1 MAQKFIK
8 IFDDTVLKQTILQ
21 GIEDDRIKTNLG
33 KFSMG
38 ELAFTRNTGRL
49 FVGNY
54 SSSSKTQ
61 NSDPVLGGI
70 LVGNKYLGHVETKRK
85 KTKQSDITSPLYY
98 VEKTYS
104 NEGNTTTG
112 GEADW
117 TEEPVLINEKWANS
131 TIYNDNNQK
140 WLKSTSYNEKYDAYN
155 GDYVIDPYASSIIFF
170 DDKIGE
176 DKIDKNVSNDENA
189 PFNPFGKHPLQ
200 GDGYFIFRNIEPDND
215 TLCYDVKNS
224 YHNIIKLN
232 KVPLNLLSNSFDT
245 TYFEIPVSG
254 SNNTISLNTD
264 AIKNIFESPD
274 VENDVNVTKKL
285 VYSFSNGSTNLFN
298 QSKNLANNAFLYLTD
313 ANDGVNKKFNTIE
326 NLSIGLK
333 LNGNL
338 KFKTSD
344 GYTRSETKSITPS
357 NNSIEFSEIVIHS
370 QSENKSESTQTLI
383 SDPFS
388 FQKDFDN
395 SYAISGTNVFDNGM
409 LISTDNIPNNFK
421 DIIEFSGYAQ
431 CTECYSHNE
440 NSLSSLNYFKKP
452 SLLCQKNDDNSDD
465 NGKLQK
471 IVNYDDSQIYNEE
484 DYLNLSVS
492 LATSYNDEIITE
504 INNLSVTEI
513 NGNEID
519 DVSTYKFY
527 ILDDQNNNKIFYSI
541 TNLYNIINNND
552 FSLLK
557 KIKIGGETYNIDNV
571 TQTDEEATIE
581 IDNTDEPFDYHTL
594 KITYEMDGTSTTKQS
609 KGYVFKNDVPSDV
622 WEKLLDDNNY
632 VKIDDGIT
640 GSLFTNDTLGT
651 SLIETFDPFS
661 AEYYNTN
668 ANDTNFDN
676 FTLIETIKGEPTVV
690 EYYDYTD
697 GDKLKIAI
705 KSDITFCDENGN
717 TTFKTPDEV
726 YVKIT
731 SSNNVHSIDKDET
744 NATHFRFKESTNEK
758 DYLIKDF
765 IIDENGKL
773 KSVTYSDTNGDTSE
787 ENIANVEE
795 IILLQE
801 LTITHEEA
809 THFYLNSNT
818 EKIFPID
825 NYYGFFVSNSTI
837 IPFDKEKIQELKYQE
852 IKKFEKINEVYNDN
866 EKIGNYN
873 YIPRHA
879 QSVILGIHCNAAIKV
894 FTNNTIESADE
905 LPSGF
910 TATYVYDTDSNMGD
924 ETDVYKLIYQ
934 RTDAG
939 YGTIE
944 LPMYKDKNGRKIA
957 SFYPLTTENTTTTAV
972 GKFKIY
978 ILGYR
983 A

>member
-21 GIEDDRIKTNLG
+21 GEEKQRINPNLG

-38 ELAFTRNTGRL
+38 ELAFTRDTGRV

-54 SSSSKTQ
+54 TSSSETQ
-61 NSDPVLGGI
+61 NSDQVLGGI
-70 LVGNKYLGHVETKRK
+70 LVGNKYLGHVETKREE
-85 KTKQSDITSPLYY
+85 TNQSDITSPLYY
-98 VEKTYS
+98 VEETYS
-104 NEGNTTTG
+104 NEGNTTIG
-112 GEADW
+112 GNPQWIAD
-117 TEEPVLINEKWANS
+117 PVLTNTKWS
-131 TIYNDNNQK
+131 
-140 WLKSTSYNEKYDAYN
+140 KSTSYSEKYDAYN
-155 GDYVIDPYASSIIFF
+155 GDYLIDPYASSIIFF
-170 DDKIGE
+170 DDTIEVDNIDGNTSK
-176 DKIDKNVSNDENA
+176 DKNA

-232 KVPLNLLSNSFDT
+232 KVPLNLLSDSFDT
-245 TYFEIPVSG
+245 TYFEMPVSG

-264 AIKNIFESPD
+264 AIKNIFETSD
-274 VENDVNVTKKL
+274 GENGENISKKL
-285 VYSFSNGSTNLFN
+285 VYSYSNGSTNLFN
-298 QSKNLANNAFLYLTD
+298 QSGDLSNDAFLFLTD
-313 ANDGVNKKFNTIE
+313 AGDGGNKKFNTID

-344 GYTRSETKSITPS
+344 GYKRSETKSITPS
-357 NNSIEFSEIVIHS
+357 NHSIEFSEIVIHS

-383 SDPFS
+383 SDPFD
-388 FQKDFDN
+388 FQKDIDN

-421 DIIEFSGYAQ
+421 EIIEFSTYAS
-431 CTECYSHNE
+431 CTECYNHNE

-452 SLLCQKNDDNSDD
+452 SPLCQKNDDNSND
-465 NGKLQK
+465 NGKLQE
-471 IVNYDDSQIYNEE
+471 IVNYDKFNIYNNLNTGNEE
-484 DYLNLSVS
+484 DNYLNLSVS
-492 LATSYNDEIITE
+492 LATSFNNGINDEIITE
-504 INNLSVTEI
+504 INKLSVTKI
-513 NGNEID
+513 ITKIK
-519 DVSTYKFY
+519 DVNITNVSAYKFY
-527 ILDDQNNNKIFYSI
+527 VLDDQNNNEKFYSI
-541 TNLYNIINNND
+541 TNLYNIIHNND

-557 KIKIGGETYNIDNV
+557 KIKIDGKTHNIVNV

-581 IDNTDEPFDYHTL
+581 IDNTDEPFNYHTL
-594 KITYEMDGTSTTKQS
+594 IITYEIDGTSTTEQS

-622 WEKLLDDNNY
+622 WGKLLNDNNY

-640 GSLFTNDTLGT
+640 GSLFTDVTLGT

-661 AEYYNTN
+661 AEYYNTD

-690 EYYDYTD
+690 EYYDVTD

-705 KSDITFCDENGN
+705 KSDITFCDEKGN

-726 YVKIT
+726 YF
-731 SSNNVHSIDKDET
+731 IDTDKT
-744 NATHFRFKESTNEK
+744 NATHFRFKESTNEE
-758 DYLIKDF
+758 DYKIVDF

-773 KSVTYSDTNGDTSE
+773 KSVTYEDGSVSKE
-787 ENIANVEE
+787 ANVEE

-809 THFYLNSNT
+809 THFYFNSNGT
-818 EKIFPID
+818 KFPID
-825 NYYGFFVSNSTI
+825 DYYGFFVSNSTI
-837 IPFDKEKIQELKYQE
+837 RPFDLENIQKLKYQK
-852 IKKFEKINEVYNDN
+852 IKAYGD
-866 EKIGNYN
+866 N

-879 QSVILGIHCNAAIKV
+879 QSVILGIHCNNAIKV
-894 FTNNTIESADE
+894 FTNNTIEAADK
-905 LPSGF
+905 LPSSF
-910 TATYVYDTDSNMGD
+910 TATYNYESDSIINND
-924 ETDVYKLIYQ
+924 YKLIYQ
-934 RTDAG
+934 RSKAG

-944 LPMYKDKNGRKIA
+944 LPMYKDKNGGKIA
-957 SFYPLTTENTTTTAV
+957 SFYPLTTENTTTTTD